1 MPGEPVK
8 PSVLRQALRSQHRRV
23 VAGGGLVAVHQ
34 SLEVAVPVVIG
45 VVIDRAVATGDGGSL
60 ARWMAVLVC
69 LFICLSA
76 AGCIGL
82 YVEEK
87 AVTGAAHW
95 ARIRVAERVLAP
107 GGGVE
112 SALSGQ
118 VVSLSTVETAR
129 IGEGAGAVILGVGA
143 VTGLVVGAGV
153 LLATS
158 VPIGLTVVLGVPV
171 VMVLVRL
178 LSAPL
183 VIRAEAHQEAVGH
196 TAGVAADLLRG
207 LRVLKGI
214 GGGAA
219 AASLY
224 RRASGSTLRA
234 ALDATRLRSAYTG
247 LTFTVAGGFL
257 VVVAWMGGRQ
267 ALDGDITIG
276 ELIAAIGLTQFLL
289 GPLGR
294 LALTGEV
301 LAQARSAS
309 ERIGA
314 ALDAPPAVTGG
325 AAVIDDVP
333 GGGLTVRDLRH
344 GSLAGLDLDIA
355 AGEIV
360 GVAAATPADAAALVA
375 CLDRTATPDAG
386 TVAVDGRDHAG
397 LDLAHARRVVT
408 VAHHDAPL
416 FEDTLAAELA
426 TTAATPDRAG
436 AAIAAARAD
445 EVAEALRHL
454 ATHAGDGDGDRPP
467 GTGPSGSPAADG
479 GRALG
484 EAGRGLSGGQR
495 QRVALARA
503 LATDA
508 PVLVLHEPTTAVD
521 AATEHRIA
529 AGIRS
534 VRAGRTTVLVTTS
547 PTLLA
552 AADRVVLVD
561 GGRAV
566 ADGDHATLAAGDER
580 YRTAVLA

>member
-1 MPGEPVK
+1 MPGENVK
-8 PSVLRQALRSQHRRV
+8 PSVLRRALRSQRRRLA
-23 VAGGGLVAVHQ
+23 AGGALVAVHQ
-34 SLEVAVPVVIG
+34 TLEVAVPVVIG
-45 VVIDRAVATGDGGSL
+45 AVIDRAVATGDGGSL
-60 ARWMAVLVC
+60 ARWTAVLAVV
-69 LFICLSA
+69 FVCLSA
-76 AGCIGL
+76 AGCVGL

-95 ARIRVAERVLAP
+95 ARLRVAERVLAP

-112 SALSGQ
+112 STLAGQ

-143 VTGLVVGAGV
+143 VTGLVVGAAV

-171 VMVLVRL
+171 VMVVVRL

-183 VIRAEAHQEAVGH
+183 VVRADAHQEAVGR

-219 AASLY
+219 AAAVY

-247 LTFTVAGGFL
+247 LTFTVAGAFL
-257 VVVAWMGGRQ
+257 VVVAWIGGHQ

-276 ELIAAIGLTQFLL
+276 ELVAAIGLTQFLL

-309 ERIGA
+309 DRIGA
-314 ALDAPPAVTGG
+314 ALDLPPAVAGGTAVVDQGLGG
-325 AAVIDDVP
+325 A
-333 GGGLTVRDLRH
+333 LTVRTLRH
-344 GSLAGLDLDIA
+344 GSLDGFDIDVA
-355 AGEIV
+355 AGEFV
-360 GVAAATPADAAALVA
+360 GVAAVAPSDAAALVA
-375 CLDRTATPDAG
+375 CLDRTVSPDAG
-386 TVAVDGRDHAG
+386 SVGVDGHDHAG
-397 LDLAHARRVVT
+397 LDLTHARRTVT

-416 FEDTLAAELA
+416 FEDTLAAEVA
-426 TTAATPDRAG
+426 SAAASPALVG
-436 AAIAAARAD
+436 PAVAAARAD
-445 EVAEALRHL
+445 EVDEV
-454 ATHAGDGDGDRPP
+454 DGTRG
-467 GTGPSGSPAADG
+467 
-479 GRALG
+479 LG
-484 EAGRGLSGGQR
+484 ESGRGLSGGQR

-508 PVLVLHEPTTAVD
+508 PILVLHEPTTAVD

-529 AGIRS
+529 AGIRA

-552 AADRVVLVD
+552 AADRVVLVH

-566 ADGDHATLAAGDER
+566 AEGDHATLAAADDR
-580 YRTAVLA
+580 YRGAVLA